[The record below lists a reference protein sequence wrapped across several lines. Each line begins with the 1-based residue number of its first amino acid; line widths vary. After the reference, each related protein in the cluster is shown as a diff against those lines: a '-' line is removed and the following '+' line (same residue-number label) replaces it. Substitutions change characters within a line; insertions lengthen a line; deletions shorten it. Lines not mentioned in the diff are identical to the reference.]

1 MSRDSELGVYSRLL
15 TYVIPYWG
23 AFLLSMI
30 GFLLYSLANVGF
42 VQLISFIVDS
52 LGQNTPALGSGARLY
67 FEKIFGP
74 ADQLDRVLIPLGIIL
89 IALFR
94 GLGSFS
100 GNYFIAVVANNLVH
114 KLRCELFGRLLSLP
128 SSFYDKH
135 AMGHLVSKVT
145 YHVTQVTDAATDA
158 VRIILRE
165 GFESF

>member
-74 ADQLDRVLIPLGIIL
+74 ADQLDQSTHTIGDYTNSYLSRVG
-89 IALFR
+89 
-94 GLGSFS
+94 
-100 GNYFIAVVANNLVH
+100 
-114 KLRCELFGRLLSLP
+114 
-128 SSFYDKH
+128 
-135 AMGHLVSKVT
+135 
-145 YHVTQVTDAATDA
+145 
-158 VRIILRE
+158 
-165 GFESF
+165 